1 VRNFNLVVP
10 LSPES
15 GATVKRATDTSGQ
28 QDLFG
33 RDESGAVA
41 PLIGAAPGLRRGDVD
56 STNGPS
62 TLITTLMPGLRTS
75 ATATRTTTTSRMS
88 WRSSSSA
95 DQNAAESRPGHAGF
109 SFAEWVS
116 AYLACRRTKRRKQS
130 AMAFEMDQETQL
142 YKLHTDL
149 AAGTYRPGPSTCFII
164 TRPRPREVWAA
175 EFRDRIVH
183 HLLYNAIGPTIERTF
198 IADSC
203 ACIPGRS
210 TLYAV
215 ERLERKV
222 RSITRNWSRPVFYLK
237 MDVENFFVSI
247 DKAILAGQLRARIR
261 DPLLLDLALQ
271 ILWHDPRPGA
281 IHQSTAK
288 LRARV
293 PPHKRLSEAPAGK
306 GLPIGNLSSQFFAN
320 IYLDALDQ
328 FVKHQLRCKHYIRYV
343 DDFILLHES
352 TQQLNAWRREIEK
365 FLTAHLQIHINPAK
379 TILQPVGRGI
389 DFVGQVIKPWR
400 TTLRRRTYR
409 NALHRTATIN
419 AHVLLKTANSYFGL
433 LRQANHSHHD
443 RARLANVL
451 RDRGH
456 CVDGGF
462 TKTFR
467 RAKA

>member
-1 VRNFNLVVP
+1 MV
-10 LSPES
+10 
-15 GATVKRATDTSGQ
+15 
-28 QDLFG
+28 
-33 RDESGAVA
+33 
-41 PLIGAAPGLRRGDVD
+41 
-56 STNGPS
+56 
-62 TLITTLMPGLRTS
+62 
-75 ATATRTTTTSRMS
+75 
-88 WRSSSSA
+88 
-95 DQNAAESRPGHAGF
+95 
-109 SFAEWVS
+109 
-116 AYLACRRTKRRKQS
+116 
-130 AMAFEMDQETQL
+130 FEMDQEARL
-142 YKLHTDL
+142 YKLHDDL

-183 HLLYNAIGPTIERTF
+183 HLLYNAIGAGIERTF

-203 ACIPGRS
+203 ACIPGRG

-215 ERLERKV
+215 ERLEHKV
-222 RSITRNWSRPVFYLK
+222 RSVTRNWSRPVFYLK

-247 DKAILAGQLRARIR
+247 DKATLADQLRDRIR
-261 DPLLLDLALQ
+261 DPQLLELALQ
-271 ILWHDPRPGA
+271 ILRHDPRPGA

-293 PPHKRLSEAPAGK
+293 PPHKRLSEAAAGK

-328 FVKHQLRCKHYIRYV
+328 FVKHRLRCRHYIRYV
-343 DDFILLHES
+343 DDFVLLHES
-352 TQQLNAWRREIEK
+352 PQQLNAWRREIEA
-365 FLTAHLQIHINPAK
+365 FLPARLQIKVNPAK
-379 TILQPVGRGI
+379 TILQPVDRGI

-409 NALHRTATIN
+409 NALHRTSTIN
-419 AHVLLKTANSYFGL
+419 GQDLFKTANSYFGL
-433 LRQANHSHHD
+433 LRQASHGHHD

-451 RDRGH
+451 RDRGY
-456 CVDGGF
+456 CIDGGF